1 MSTSNRPQIYLA
13 GPDVFFPDAEAR
25 FDRLDAL
32 CDARGMQ
39 GLRPSDAGMSALA
52 ANGVPPQEI
61 ARQIYQAN
69 VEHIRNCDAVVAN
82 MMPFRGDIEP
92 DSGTVF
98 EVGMAIA
105 LGKPV
110 ALYLPQGIEASGPRI
125 KRICGE
131 DHGKGGGIDVR
142 FGAYIEDFGL
152 PLNLMLAVPAPAYKT
167 PQEALDNLAE
177 QLAHLIHSEAA
188 PRKRAKP

>member
-1 MSTSNRPQIYLA
+1 MIMSNRPKIYLA
-13 GPDVFFPDAEAR
+13 GPDVFFPNAENR
-25 FDRLDAL
+25 FDHLDAL
-32 CDARGMQ
+32 CYERGML

-69 VEHIRNCDAVVAN
+69 IDHIRTCDAVVAN
-82 MMPFRGDIEP
+82 MMPFRGDVEP

-110 ALYLPQGIEASGPRI
+110 ALYLPQGPRI

-152 PLNLMLAVPAPAYKT
+152 PLNLMLAVPAPAFKT

-177 QLAHLIHSEAA
+177 QLAHLIDAGKNTKKAA
-188 PRKRAKP
+188 RP